1 MTRAFLGE
9 HHVTIMKQIKKV
21 NMKNPFIKTII
32 IASTLMTASAQ
43 NPGIAL
49 ADIDKSVNPADDFY
63 QYANGTW
70 LKNTQIPA
78 QESRWGSFNVLVDRN
93 YDNLKKILEEC
104 ANDKT
109 VKAGTN
115 KQKIGDFYHV
125 SMDTAKLEKEG
136 FAPIAPYIV
145 SINKMT
151 NKNDLF
157 KTIGEFHNK
166 GMSGLFGFAV
176 EADMKNS
183 NINAI
188 YFMQPRLGL
197 PDKMYYTDAKYESIR
212 TAYKK
217 HIENMFSLLGDKAD
231 VAATNAATIFTI
243 ESQMADASM
252 GRLELRDDEKQ
263 YNKFTKADFFKKQSN
278 LNFNLYLTSA
288 SVVNPFTDVIVR
300 QPLYFDKLNQMVNDV
315 SIADWKTYF
324 RWCLIRETASF
335 LSTPFVKENFSFYGT
350 TLQGAKEMKPRWKRS
365 LATIDRSIGEA
376 LGQLFV
382 EKYFD
387 AESKKKV
394 NEMVNNLTTTFRD
407 RIKTRVWM
415 SDVTKQKALEK
426 LDKIMR
432 KLGYPDKWKDYSTLE
447 IKNDSYV
454 ANVLRSG
461 HYAYKEMIDKIGK
474 PVDKTEWGMT
484 PPTVNAY
491 YNPSYNE
498 IVFPAGIMQPPFF
511 DAKADDAANYGVMGS
526 VIGHE
531 ITHGFDDQGAK
542 YDADGNLK
550 DWWTEEDTKNFNA
563 RTGVVRDQFNGYV
576 AIDTLH
582 VNGQLTLGENIAD
595 LGGLTM
601 SYYAYQ
607 LSLKG
612 KKSTVIDGFTG
623 EQRFFIAWAQGWKT
637 LYRPEALKQ
646 QIATNPHSP
655 GNFRA
660 NGPMSNMK
668 EFYDAFGVKETN
680 KMFRAADK
688 RAEIW

>member
-1 MTRAFLGE
+1 MKNVLIKTTIVAL
-9 HHVTIMKQIKKV
+9 TIMNV
-21 NMKNPFIKTII
+21 T
-32 IASTLMTASAQ
+32 AQ
-43 NPGIAL
+43 NPGIKL
-49 ADIDKSVNPADDFY
+49 ADMDKSIDPCDDFY

-78 QESRWGSFNVLVDRN
+78 QESRWGSFNELVDRN

-104 ANDKT
+104 ANDKFA
-109 VKAGTN
+109 KPGSN
-115 KQKIGDFYHV
+115 RQKIGDFYRI
-125 SMDTAKLEKEG
+125 SMDTLKLEKEG
-136 FAPIAPYIV
+136 FSPIATYIV
-145 SINKMT
+145 SINKIV

-157 KTIGEFHNK
+157 KTVAEFHNK
-166 GMSGLFGFAV
+166 GISGLFGFAV

-183 NINAI
+183 NANAV
-188 YFMQPRLGL
+188 YFTQPRLGL

-212 TAYKK
+212 VAYKK

-231 VAATNAATIFTI
+231 VAVKNAETVFNI

-252 GRLELRDDEKQ
+252 GRIELRDDEKQ
-263 YNKFTKADFFKKQSN
+263 YNKFTKVDFFKKQSN
-278 LNFNLYLTSA
+278 LNFNLYITTA
-288 SVVNPFTDVIVR
+288 AVVNPFIDVVVR
-300 QPLYFDKLNQMVNDV
+300 QPLYFDKLNQMVTSV
-315 SIADWKTYF
+315 SVADWKTYF
-324 RWCLIRETASF
+324 RWCLIHETASF
-335 LSTPFVKENFSFYGT
+335 LSAHFVKENFSFYGT

-365 LATIDRSIGEA
+365 LATIDHSIGEA

-382 EKYFD
+382 DKYFD

-394 NEMVNNLTTTFRD
+394 NEMVDNLTTSFRE

-415 SDVTKQKALEK
+415 GDVTKQKAMEK

-432 KLGYPDKWKDYSTLE
+432 KLGYPDKWKDYTTLT
-447 IKNDSYV
+447 ITNDSYV

-461 HYAYKEMIDKIGK
+461 HYTYKEMIDKIGK

-511 DAKADDAANYGVMGS
+511 DVKADDAANYGVMGS
-526 VIGHE
+526 IIGHE
-531 ITHGFDDQGAK
+531 LTHGFDDQGAK

-550 DWWTEEDTKNFNA
+550 DWWTEEDMKNFNA
-563 RTGVVRDQFNGYV
+563 RTGVIRDQFNGYI

-601 SYYAYQ
+601 SYYAYE

-612 KKSTVIDGFTG
+612 KKSPVINGFTG

-637 LYRPEALKQ
+637 LSRPEALKQ

-668 EFYDAFGVKETN
+668 EFYDAFNVKETN
-680 KMFRAADK
+680 KMFRPTNIH
-688 RAEIW
+688 AEVW

>member
-1 MTRAFLGE
+1 MNKL
-9 HHVTIMKQIKKV
+9 
-21 NMKNPFIKTII
+21 FIKTTLII
-32 IASTLMTASAQ
+32 FTAMNITAQ
-43 NPGIAL
+43 NIGIRL
-49 ADIDKSVNPADDFY
+49 ADMDKSVPPADDFY
-63 QYANGTW
+63 QYANGVW

-78 QESRWGSFNVLVDRN
+78 QESRWGSFNVLADKN
-93 YDNLKKILEEC
+93 NDNLKKILEDC
-104 ANDKT
+104 ANDKAA
-109 VKAGTN
+109 KPGSN
-115 KQKIGDFYHV
+115 RQKIGDFYRIG
-125 SMDTAKLEKEG
+125 MDTLKLEKEG
-136 FAPIAPYIV
+136 FSTITGLLA
-145 SINKMT
+145 SINKIA
-151 NKNDLF
+151 NKADLF
-157 KTIGEFHNK
+157 KTMGEFHSK
-166 GMSGLFGFAV
+166 GINGLFSFVV

-183 NINAI
+183 NANAV
-188 YFMQPRLGL
+188 YFAQPHLGL

-212 TAYKK
+212 VAYKK
-217 HIENMFSLLGDKAD
+217 HIENMFSLLGDKVD
-231 VAATNAATIFTI
+231 AALKNTETIFAI
-243 ESQMADASM
+243 ESQMAEASM
-252 GRLELRDDEKQ
+252 GRLELRDDELQ
-263 YNKFTKADFFKKQSN
+263 YHKFSKDEFFKKQSN
-278 LNFNLYLTSA
+278 LNFTSYLTA
-288 SVVNPFTDVIVR
+288 GAIINPFTDVIVR
-300 QPLYFDKLNQMVNDV
+300 QPLFFDKLNGMATSV
-315 SIADWKTYF
+315 SIADWKTYL
-324 RWCLIRETASF
+324 RWCLIHETASY
-335 LSTPFVKENFSFYGT
+335 LSARFVKENFSFYGT
-350 TLQGAKEMKPRWKRS
+350 TLQGAKEMKPRWKRA
-365 LATIDRSIGEA
+365 LATIDRGIGEA

-394 NEMVNNLTTTFRD
+394 NEMVDNLGTTFKE

-415 SDVTKQKALEK
+415 SEVTKQKALDK
-426 LDKIMR
+426 LAKIMR
-432 KLGYPDKWKDYSTLE
+432 KLGYPDKWKDYTTLE
-447 IKNDSYV
+447 IKSDSYV

-461 HYAYKEMIDKIGK
+461 HYAFKEMIDKIGK

-542 YDADGNLK
+542 YDADGNLVN
-550 DWWTEEDTKNFNA
+550 WWTDDDKKNFEA
-563 RTGVVRDQFNGYV
+563 RTGIIRQQFDGYV

-612 KKSTVIDGFTG
+612 AKSPVIEGLTG

-637 LYRPEALKQ
+637 LSRPEALKQ
-646 QIATNPHSP
+646 MIATNPHSP

-668 EFYDAFGVKETN
+668 EFYDAFNVKETN
-680 KMFRAADK
+680 KMFRPADK
-688 RAEIW
+688 RAEVW

>member
-1 MTRAFLGE
+1 
-9 HHVTIMKQIKKV
+9 
-21 NMKNPFIKTII
+21 MKNAFIKTALVAFTIMNV
-32 IASTLMTASAQ
+32 TAQ
-43 NPGIAL
+43 NPGIKL
-49 ADIDKSVNPADDFY
+49 ADMDKSINPADDFY

-70 LKNTQIPA
+70 LKNTTIPA
-78 QESRWGSFNVLVDRN
+78 QESRWGSFNELVDRN

-109 VKAGTN
+109 AKPGSN
-115 KQKIGDFYHV
+115 KQKIGDFYRV
-125 SMDTAKLEKEG
+125 SMDTSKLEKEG
-136 FAPIAPYIV
+136 FSPIAPYIV
-145 SINKMT
+145 SINKIT
-151 NKNDLF
+151 TKNDLF
-157 KTIGEFHNK
+157 KTIGEFHSK
-166 GMSGLFGFAV
+166 GISGLFGFIV

-188 YFMQPRLGL
+188 YFTQPHLGL
-197 PDKMYYTDAKYESIR
+197 PDKMYYTNAKYESIR
-212 TAYKK
+212 IAYKK
-217 HIENMFSLLGDKAD
+217 HLENMFSLLGDKAD
-231 VAATNAATIFTI
+231 IAIANASTVFNI

-252 GRLELRDDEKQ
+252 GQIELRDDEKQ
-263 YNKFTKADFFKKQSN
+263 YNKSTKDEFFKKQSN
-278 LNFNLYLTSA
+278 LNFAMYLTSA
-288 SVVNPFTDVIVR
+288 GVANPFIDVVVR
-300 QPLYFDKLNQMVNDV
+300 QPLYFDKLNQMLSTV
-315 SIADWKTYF
+315 SIADWKTYL
-324 RWCLIRETASF
+324 RAYLVGQTASY
-335 LSTPFVKENFSFYGT
+335 LSVSFEKENFSFHGT

-365 LATIDRSIGEA
+365 LATIDKSIGEA

-382 EKYFD
+382 EKNFD

-394 NEMVNNLTTTFRD
+394 NEMVDNLTATFKE
-407 RIKTRVWM
+407 RIKTRLWM

-426 LDKIMR
+426 LAKIIR
-432 KLGYPDKWKDYSTLE
+432 KLGYPDKWKDYSTLK
-447 IKNDSYV
+447 INNDSYV

-461 HYAYKEMIDKIGK
+461 HYAYVEMINKIGK

-491 YNPSYNE
+491 YNPSFNE

-511 DAKADDAANYGVMGS
+511 NAKADDAANYGVMGS
-526 VIGHE
+526 IIGHE
-531 ITHGFDDQGAK
+531 LTHGFDDQGAK

-550 DWWTEEDTKNFNA
+550 DWWTEEDMKNFNA
-563 RTGVVRDQFNGYV
+563 LTGIVRDQFNGYV

-612 KKSTVIDGFTG
+612 KKPPVIDGFTG

-637 LYRPEALKQ
+637 LSRPEALKQ

-668 EFYDAFGVKETN
+668 EFYDAFGVKEYN
-680 KMFRAADK
+680 KMFRPIPI
-688 RAEIW
+688 RAEVW

>member
-1 MTRAFLGE
+1 
-9 HHVTIMKQIKKV
+9 
-21 NMKNPFIKTII
+21 MKNFFIT
-32 IASTLMTASAQ
+32 ATLITSAIMNINAQ
-43 NPGIAL
+43 NIGIRS
-49 ADIDKSVNPADDFY
+49 ADMDKSVNPADDFY

-78 QESRWGSFNVLVDRN
+78 QESRWGSFNELVDRN
-93 YDNLKKILEEC
+93 YDNLKKILEDC
-104 ANDKT
+104 AADKA
-109 VKAGTN
+109 VKPGSN
-115 KQKIGDFYHV
+115 RQKIGDFYHV
-125 SMDTAKLEKEG
+125 AMDTAKLEKDG
-136 FAPIAPYIV
+136 FSPITPYIV
-145 SINKMT
+145 SINKIAT
-151 NKNDLF
+151 KADVL
-157 KTIGEFHNK
+157 KTLAEFHSK
-166 GMSGLFGFAV
+166 GISGMFGFVV

-183 NINAI
+183 NANAI

-212 TAYKK
+212 NAFKK
-217 HIENMFSLLGDKAD
+217 HIENLFSLLGDKAD
-231 VAATNAATIFTI
+231 VAAANAATVFTI

-252 GRLELRDDEKQ
+252 GRLELRDDERQ
-263 YNKFTKADFFKKQSN
+263 YNKLTKEDFFKKEKN
-278 LNFNLYLTSA
+278 LNFSLYLTTGA
-288 SVVNPFTDVIVR
+288 IVKPFTDVIVR
-300 QPLYFDKLNQMVNDV
+300 QPLYFDKLNQMINDV

-324 RWCLIRETASF
+324 RWCLVHETASL

-350 TLQGAKEMKPRWKRS
+350 TLSGAKEMKPRWKRS
-365 LATIDRSIGEA
+365 LATIDRNIGEA
-376 LGQLFV
+376 LGQIFV

-387 AESKKKV
+387 ADSKKKV
-394 NEMVNNLTTTFRD
+394 NEMVDNLTTTFRE

-415 SDVTKQKALEK
+415 SDVTKQKAQEK
-426 LDKIMR
+426 LTKIIR

-454 ANVLRSG
+454 ANVLRSS
-461 HYAYKEMIDKIGK
+461 HYEYKRMIDKIGK

-531 ITHGFDDQGAK
+531 LTHGFDDQGAK
-542 YDADGNLK
+542 YDADGNLVN
-550 DWWTEEDTKNFNA
+550 WWTEEDMKNFEA
-563 RTGVVRDQFNGYV
+563 RTNIVRQQFDAYV

-612 KKSTVIDGFTG
+612 KKSPVIDGLTG

-637 LYRPEALKQ
+637 LSRPEALKQ

-668 EFYDAFGVKETN
+668 EFYDAFNVKENN
-680 KMFRAADK
+680 KMFRAPNI
-688 RAEIW
+688 RAEVW

>member
-1 MTRAFLGE
+1 
-9 HHVTIMKQIKKV
+9 
-21 NMKNPFIKTII
+21 MKNVFIKT
-32 IASTLMTASAQ
+32 TLVALTVMNVTAQ
-43 NPGIAL
+43 NPGIRL
-49 ADIDKSVNPADDFY
+49 ADMDKSINPADDFY
-63 QYANGTW
+63 QFANGTW
-70 LKNTQIPA
+70 LKNTTIPA
-78 QESRWGSFNVLVDRN
+78 QESRWGSFNELADRN
-93 YDNLKKILEEC
+93 NDNLKKILEEC

-109 VKAGTN
+109 AKPGSN
-115 KQKIGDFYHV
+115 KQKIGDFFRV
-125 SMDTAKLEKEG
+125 SMDTLKLEKEG
-136 FAPIAPYIV
+136 FSPITPYLA
-145 SINKMT
+145 SINKIAG
-151 NKNDLF
+151 KADLF
-157 KTIGEFHNK
+157 KTIGEFHSKNIN
-166 GMSGLFGFAV
+166 GLFDFMV

-183 NINAI
+183 NVNAI
-188 YFMQPRLGL
+188 YFTQPRLGL

-217 HIENMFSLLGDKAD
+217 HIENLFSLLGDKAD
-231 VAATNAATIFTI
+231 VASANAAIVFTI

-263 YNKFTKADFFKKQSN
+263 YNKSTKDEFFKKQSN
-278 LNFNLYLTSA
+278 LNFNLYLASA
-288 SVVNPFTDVIVR
+288 GVVTPFTDVIVR
-300 QPLYFDKLNQMVNDV
+300 QPLYFDKLNQMINSV
-315 SIADWKTYF
+315 SIADWKTYL
-324 RWCLIRETASF
+324 RWCLVHETASF
-335 LSTPFVKENFSFYGT
+335 LSASFVKENFSFYGT

-394 NEMVNNLTTTFRD
+394 NEMVDNLTTAFRE

-415 SDVTKQKALEK
+415 SDVTKQKAQDK
-426 LDKIMR
+426 LAKIMR

-461 HYAYKEMIDKIGK
+461 HYAYVEMIHKIGK

-511 DAKADDAANYGVMGS
+511 NAKADDAANYGVMGS

-531 ITHGFDDQGAK
+531 LTHGFDDQGAK

-612 KKSTVIDGFTG
+612 KKSPVIDGFTG

-637 LYRPEALKQ
+637 LSRPEALKQ

-680 KMFRAADK
+680 KMFRPLAI
-688 RAEIW
+688 RAEVW